1 MQTTV
6 HGNDEYV
13 VIDDCLAAIKVVA
26 LGVHDWSNSSPA

>member
-1 MQTTV
+1 MQKTA

-13 VIDDCLAAIKVVA
+13 VIDDYLAAIKVMA